1 MKTVSLIH
9 AMQEFI
15 FHNLLVQACSLYSD
29 FLQRHRILS
38 TKLSYLSKH
47 FVEDIKILLKNIV
60 TFAQMKIDGCCNYIL
75 VASLPLFTY
84 FVIWVLFNA

>member
-15 FHNLLVQACSLYSD
+15 FHNLLVQACSLFSD